1 MRRKHLDQTL
11 NEKIE
16 RYQNN
21 INTIAIAKIT
31 KIDNSKMM
39 CSIKL
44 LDMPEI
50 LGTRD
55 EVEEIDNVPIKPLFW
70 SGSVQSNAPIN
81 VGDKVIVIAG
91 KDKGKEGKIIAK
103 KGEKVFVE
111 GVNMVKKHVKPNGQD
126 QNGGII
132 DKEAAIHVSNV
143 MMIDPKTKKRTRIA
157 KELDKDGK
165 KVRIS
170 SKSKSKLD

>member
-1 MRRKHLDQTL
+1 MNLK
-11 NEKIE
+11 
-16 RYQNN
+16 
-21 INTIAIAKIT
+21 
-31 KIDNSKMM
+31 
-39 CSIKL
+39 
-44 LDMPEI
+44 
-50 LGTRD
+50 
-55 EVEEIDNVPIKPLFW
+55 
-70 SGSVQSNAPIN
+70 

-111 GVNMVKKHVKPNGQD
+111 GINMVKKHVKPNGQD

-143 MMIDPKTKKRTRIA
+143 MVIDPSNGQPTKVA
-157 KELDKDGK
+157 YKEVDGK